1 MSSPYNDPAF
11 SALHSQP
18 TQPLRA
24 YLVPKAYLP
33 GYLWTDQEEWEQ
45 EQANKAHLREALKT
59 LEKQGQ
65 SIFAWQPIV
74 VFLVVFV
81 AYGILGCFLV
91 SHVNEVLYTLLMWGK

>member
-1 MSSPYNDPAF
+1 MSSPYNDPLTF
-11 SALHSQP
+11 HDHP

-33 GYLWTDQEEWEQ
+33 GYLWSDQEDWEE
-45 EQANKAHLREALKT
+45 EQDHKARLREALKT
-59 LEKQGQ
+59 LERQEQ

-81 AYGILGCFLV
+81 SYGMLGCFLV